1 MTTAAAVVGYVAA
14 LLAINA
20 GIDLREAGAFHDA
33 PAQVAAFRQAVER
46 GDANQARG
54 IYLWFSEHA
63 PSSSRS
69 RASISLASSAAEDGE
84 FDLARRF
91 ADDVDAK
98 VDEDVKA
105 LDEESAT
112 SWGRAVPWLV
122 IATILA
128 AAALV
133 LRHRRRAANADVV
146 ELVSQY
152 VPPRPWWRR
161 PVFLVVSAIGYTL
174 LVSGFFAVVAAVWTL
189 IPAVLQTVLQTG
201 NQDRQLPWAARGLI
215 LAGGV
220 VVLPVA
226 YFVLRYSRPRAA
238 RGAAQ
243 ALRAD
248 WRRPVLYLRG
258 FGDDPDAA
266 AVDKLPGAS
275 LYGLISIH
283 SREERLIGALGA
295 FGPVVAVGRPGER
308 LPHLGAARFYLP
320 GDDWQSGVL
329 RLMELS
335 QLIVLRLGDGEGVWW
350 EVDQARAT
358 QPPGK
363 LVLLIPGD
371 RPDLTARLDAHLPI
385 PLELTAAD
393 TMPGRWTSAVVV
405 FDQDWTPRVEAVGP
419 FPGEK
424 NKYGAAVFYVARAL
438 QAALREIGVR
448 RRAMGPRTNS
458 HMLAVYG
465 KVLLLVPAFVLAV
478 MFLRLI
484 FLW

>member
-1 MTTAAAVVGYVAA
+1 VGVRTVSRLVTAAAAVVGYVAA

-20 GIDLREAGAFHDA
+20 GIDSREAGAFHDA

-46 GDANQARG
+46 GDADRARDVG
-54 IYLWFSEHA
+54 LWFDEHA
-63 PSSSRS
+63 QPGSGS

-91 ADDVDAK
+91 ADDVDAE
-98 VDEDVKA
+98 VEEDVQA
-105 LDEESAT
+105 LDEESAS
-112 SWGRAVPWLV
+112 SWGRATPWLV
-122 IATILA
+122 AGAILA

-133 LRHRRRAANADVV
+133 LRHRRRAANAEVV

-174 LVSGFFAVVAAVWTL
+174 MVSGFFAVVAATR
-189 IPAVLQTVLQTG
+189 ATE
-201 NQDRQLPWAARGLI
+201 LPWAAKGFF

-220 VVLPVA
+220 VALPVA
-226 YFVLRYSRPRAA
+226 YFVLKYSRPRAV

-266 AVDKLPGAS
+266 VVDELPGT
-275 LYGLISIH
+275 LWTGLVSIH
-283 SREERLIGALGA
+283 SREEHLIGALGA
-295 FGPVVAVGRPGER
+295 FGPVVAVGRPGEQ

-335 QLIVLRLGDGEGVWW
+335 QLIVLRLGEGEGVWW

-371 RPDLTARLDAHLPI
+371 RPHLAERLDAHLPI
-385 PLELTAAD
+385 PVRLTEAD

-405 FDQDWTPRVEAVGP
+405 FDQDWTPHVQAVGP

-424 NKYGAAVFYVARAL
+424 NKYGAAVFYVARAV
-438 QAALREIGVR
+438 QAALRKIGVR
-448 RRAMGPRTNS
+448 RRGMGLRINS
-458 HMLAVYG
+458 HLLAVYG
-465 KVLLLVPAFVLAV
+465 KVLLLVPAFVLVV
-478 MFLRLI
+478 MSLRLV